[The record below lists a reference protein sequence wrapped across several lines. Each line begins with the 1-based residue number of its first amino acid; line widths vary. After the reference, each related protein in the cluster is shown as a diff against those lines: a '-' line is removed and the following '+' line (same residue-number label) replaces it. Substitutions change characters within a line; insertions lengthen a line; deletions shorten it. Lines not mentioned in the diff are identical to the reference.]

1 MRYPMVLLMLSV
13 AAAAAARPGATPAP
27 RIESFSPQG
36 TVKGVRQAT
45 VRFSDAMVRFGDSTL
60 PAPFTVIC
68 SVAGQGHWI
77 GPREW
82 VYDFAEDV
90 PPGRRCSFKLKAD
103 LKTLSG
109 RPLTDVIE
117 YAFDTGGPTVIDT
130 LPGEGGS
137 IAEDQVFLLA
147 IDAPAKPDSVR
158 AQASCRV
165 EGIGERIEVDLLQGE
180 ARQRVITPE
189 LRKSYRYFFE
199 RFADEKAE
207 QDGLIALAC
216 RRHFPPDTAVSL
228 IWGKGIASREGL
240 ATSEDRTLE
249 FRTRTPFTARFDCER
264 VNARA
269 QCVPFLPMRLYFSSP
284 IALAQAAASRLVG
297 KDGTN
302 YLPDPIDPVKNPLV
316 DSLTFSGPFPEQ
328 AKFDLRLPD
337 QLTDD
342 AGRKLENAGQFPLE
356 VATDDYPPLAK
367 FSGEF
372 GIIEAKEGGVLPV
385 TLRNLEAQLPGRQL
399 ATLAAVPGRMQQ
411 LGDDGQ
417 IIQWIRKVET
427 AAERRGEWVEGAG
440 GEQHWRE
447 LTGSTSVFDGQPAA
461 TEFSLPKPLGDK
473 AFEVVGIPLPQTGF
487 YVVEL
492 ASPRLGAAL
501 LGEPK
506 PRYVATSALVTNLA
520 VHFKWG
526 RQGSLA
532 WVTSLD
538 QAQPVPNAAIRVSHF
553 CNGQT
558 LWEGRTDANG
568 LARIEAGKLPEPN
581 GERQCTEWNESS
593 PPLFVSARVDGDLGF
608 VISGWNRGIQPGD
621 FGLTTGSEF
630 QAKVAHGVFDRTLLR
645 AGETV
650 SMKLLL
656 RERTA
661 QGFVIPSD
669 APPNQLRVRHVG
681 SGQTYTQPV
690 AFDGR
695 GSAEANW
702 AIPREA
708 KLGAYEVQLYRGD
721 DWAYDAGQFQV
732 QQFRVPTMKASIQPV
747 SGPFVNAKDA
757 TVDVFVGYLN
767 GGGAKALP
775 VKLRTLLRPRS
786 VSYPAYADYQFG
798 GEDVAEGIQDEG
810 NDEEEEADDD
820 RPKPARVL
828 PLTLDDAGA
837 ARARIPDLPKL
848 QAPQDLVTEVEYQ
861 DANGERL
868 TIAQNIPL
876 WPAKLNLGL
885 RTEGWVASKNRLRFH
900 LLALDLD
907 GKPLTG
913 QRVDVALLHKT
924 TFSYRKRLIGG
935 FYAYENKS
943 ETKRLEPVCAGTTD
957 RLGVLDCDLKPG
969 VSGDVILRATARD
982 DAGNLALAT
991 QDVWVEAGEDWWFD
1005 NNGPGDRMDVL
1016 PEQTSYEPGH
1026 TARFQVRSP
1035 FRDATALISVE
1046 REGVIDAFVA
1056 PLSGR
1061 TPVVEVPI
1069 KDHYAPNVYVSVLAV
1084 RGRPTEGFAWL
1095 KTLGRKLNLVP
1106 AEDEGVT
1113 ALVDLNKPAYRLG
1126 VGKIDVGWTPNR
1138 LEVGVAADRTE
1149 YKVRDKA
1156 KVSVSVKRADGGPL
1170 PSEAEFAFAAVD
1182 EGLLELKPN
1191 LSWRLLDRMMGRR
1204 DIEVYTATAQMQ
1216 VVGKRHYGRKS
1227 VPHGGGGGKQAAR
1240 ELFDTLLLWRGRV
1253 PLDTAGRAEL
1263 EVPLND
1269 ALTAF
1274 RLTAVADAGSGL
1286 FGTGDAS
1293 IRTRQDLMTHS
1304 GLPPVVREGDR
1315 FTAGFNLR
1323 NGSDRALS
1331 VRAEARLNT
1340 TPQSAESPPLD
1351 AVNLTL
1357 EPGQAQ
1363 EIGWPVTVPPNVS
1376 RLNWE
1381 LIVTE
1386 QGGEARDQLRVA
1398 QEVIPAVPVRV
1409 HQATLV
1415 QLAQPL
1421 RMALAKPADALPER
1435 GGVRIALQSRLGD
1448 DVSGV
1453 RDYMKAYPY
1462 SCLEQRVSKAIALRD
1477 ASTWQGVSEQI
1488 PNYQDGDGLLKYFP
1502 SDVLSGSEVL
1512 TAYVLSIAHE
1522 AGWVL
1527 PPSVQSRALDGLK
1540 TFVEGRLVRAGTR
1553 NAPDLVLRKL
1563 AALAALARHRAAQP
1577 AMLGSLTVDPPLWP
1591 TSALLDWLTI
1601 LQHIDG
1607 APQRAARLKET
1618 EQILKSRF
1626 TLRGTTMVLSSDT
1639 QDRLWWLMQSADAD
1653 TVRAIATLGRA
1664 AGWKEDLPRIVSGAL
1679 QRQERGHWDTTVANA
1694 WGVLAMET
1702 FGRAFQGVPVTGTT
1716 SARLG
1721 EWQSGWNWAPQHP
1734 QAELDFPWPA
1744 SESSLELSHSGTGA
1758 PWATIQSRAALPLRQ
1773 ADFAGYSIRRSVEPI
1788 ERRTPDVWSRGD
1800 VVRIRLELDAQ
1811 ADMSWVVVDDPVP
1824 AGAAVMGTGLGRDS
1838 ALLSA
1843 GEKREGWVWP
1853 SYEERR
1859 QDAFRAYYEFVPK
1872 GSWALEYT
1880 VRLNNPGHFA
1890 LPPTRVE
1897 ALYAPDTY
1905 GEAPNAPIE
1914 VAP

>member
-1357 EPGQAQ
+1357 TGCGEPDSGA
-1363 EIGWPVTVPPNVS
+1363 GPGAGD
-1376 RLNWE
+1376 RLAGDGAAE
-1381 LIVTE
+1381 
-1386 QGGEARDQLRVA
+1386 RVA
-1398 QEVIPAVPVRV
+1398 LELGADRHRTGWRGARPVARCPGSDPGRPGPR
-1409 HQATLV
+1409 ASGDAGAASPTLTDGPGETGRC
-1415 QLAQPL
+1415 LA
-1421 RMALAKPADALPER
+1421 
-1435 GGVRIALQSRLGD
+1435 G
-1448 DVSGV
+1448 
-1453 RDYMKAYPY
+1453 
-1462 SCLEQRVSKAIALRD
+1462 
-1477 ASTWQGVSEQI
+1477 
-1488 PNYQDGDGLLKYFP
+1488 
-1502 SDVLSGSEVL
+1502 
-1512 TAYVLSIAHE
+1512 
-1522 AGWVL
+1522 AGWRQNRPAIQTWRRRLRCARLYEGLSLQL
-1527 PPSVQSRALDGLK
+1527 P
-1540 TFVEGRLVRAGTR
+1540 
-1553 NAPDLVLRKL
+1553 
-1563 AALAALARHRAAQP
+1563 
-1577 AMLGSLTVDPPLWP
+1577 
-1591 TSALLDWLTI
+1591 
-1601 LQHIDG
+1601 
-1607 APQRAARLKET
+1607 RAARLEGNCLARCVDVAGGQRADT
-1618 EQILKSRF
+1618 ELPGWRWPVEILPIGCAEWQRGADCLRAFDCTRGRLGAAAFGPVPRAGRPENLRRRASGSGRDAECAGSGSAQAGRARRAGTPSRRTAGDAGQPDSRPTALADF
-1626 TLRGTTMVLSSDT
+1626 GPARLADYPAAYRRRAAARRAT
-1639 QDRLWWLMQSADAD
+1639 QGDGADPEVPLYAQGHHDGVVVRHAGSTVVADAIGRRRYRSGHRD
-1653 TVRAIATLGRA
+1653 ARAGSGLEGGSAADCVRRAAAPGARPLGHDRRQCLGRA
-1664 AGWKEDLPRIVSGAL
+1664 GDGDLRAGLPGRS
-1679 QRQERGHWDTTVANA
+1679 RYRNDERT
-1694 WGVLAMET
+1694 
-1702 FGRAFQGVPVTGTT
+1702 
-1716 SARLG
+1716 
-1721 EWQSGWNWAPQHP
+1721 
-1734 QAELDFPWPA
+1734 
-1744 SESSLELSHSGTGA
+1744 
-1758 PWATIQSRAALPLRQ
+1758 
-1773 ADFAGYSIRRSVEPI
+1773 AG
-1788 ERRTPDVWSRGD
+1788 
-1800 VVRIRLELDAQ
+1800 
-1811 ADMSWVVVDDPVP
+1811 
-1824 AGAAVMGTGLGRDS
+1824 
-1838 ALLSA
+1838 
-1843 GEKREGWVWP
+1843 
-1853 SYEERR
+1853 
-1859 QDAFRAYYEFVPK
+1859 
-1872 GSWALEYT
+1872 
-1880 VRLNNPGHFA
+1880 
-1890 LPPTRVE
+1890 
-1897 ALYAPDTY
+1897 
-1905 GEAPNAPIE
+1905 
-1914 VAP
+1914 